1 MSRFQL
7 SNELRLVVSLFV
19 TPLCSLPAQ
28 ERYAVAPVIG
38 LFVSTNAFEG
48 PFGTEIESNNYTQ
61 RTAMVLGAAGVLWL
75 TSRVGV
81 GTSFAW
87 TSSDV
92 RRGGASST
100 TPASVML
107 LSTFLAMRF
116 TPSEGTDL
124 RLRAGVGL
132 VGHQGPTFE
141 AYGHPKSLSF
151 LGSMESTLPI
161 SAGVRAAGGLDAY
174 FYNFQ
179 ITDPSS
185 GWQYENR
192 LMIDL
197 IARVG
202 LIWTFP
208 RS

>member
-1 MSRFQL
+1 MSWFHQ
-7 SNELRLVVSLFV
+7 SNELRLVLSLSL
-19 TPLCSLPAQ
+19 TPYCSLLAQ
-28 ERYAVAPVIG
+28 ERYTVAPVIG

-48 PFGTEIESNNYTQ
+48 PFGTEVESNNYTQ
-61 RTAMVLGAAGVLWL
+61 NTAPVLGAAGVLWL

-81 GTSFAW
+81 GASFAW
-87 TSSDV
+87 TPSDV
-92 RRGGASST
+92 RRGGMSTT

-107 LSTFLAMRF
+107 LSTFLAMRL
-116 TPSEGTDL
+116 TPSEATDL

-132 VGHQGPTFE
+132 VGHLGSALE

-151 LGSMESTLPI
+151 LGSMETTLPI
-161 SAGVRAAGGLDAY
+161 SAGVRAAGGVDAY

-179 ITDPSS
+179 LTDPSS
-185 GWQYENR
+185 GWKYEKR
-192 LMIDL
+192 FMIDV

-208 RS
+208 GS